1 MIVFVA
7 GLLLHD
13 GSGYGCYSSCDRDG
27 NTDILGDGDG
37 NTDISGDGLHG
48 EARQAGDGQGG
59 CEPGQGVMLYSTIEI
74 IIVMILKTIC

>member
-13 GSGYGCYSSCDRDG
+13 GSGYGCYSSCDRDVNTDILDDG
-27 NTDILGDGDG
+27 NVNTDILGDGDG

-48 EARQAGDGQGG
+48 EARQARDGKGSS
-59 CEPGQGVMLYSTIEI
+59 EPGQRVKL
-74 IIVMILKTIC
+74 